1 MIATSFIFDQNL
13 TDSTQ
18 TGFLRCFGLLSIH
31 ASLGGFDFNVP
42 LEHIEFL
49 LGAMFLTSLNLS
61 TGLSVLQKMKTRT
74 EMVNFKTEL
83 TSPVHA
89 QQHDQ
94 QIKPE

>member
-18 TGFLRCFGLLSIH
+18 TGFLQCFGLLSIH

-49 LGAMFLTSLNLS
+49 LGAMFLTSLELIHWTFCFAEAEDQDRN
-61 TGLSVLQKMKTRT
+61 GQLQ
-74 EMVNFKTEL
+74 
-83 TSPVHA
+83 
-89 QQHDQ
+89 D
-94 QIKPE
+94 